1 MRDIAEPGLGQQL
14 LDNHFRLLVFAFAE
28 VVMPDVPLRVGE
40 VEGGPVV
47 VSEGTPYRIVVIDR
61 DRVTDP
67 YGLDGPADVIGVLL
81 KWDLRCVHADHAQ
94 PVVGVSVGP

>member
-81 KWDLRCVHADHAQ
+81 KWELRCVHPHPPHPWVRLPPA
-94 PVVGVSVGP
+94 P